1 METVTVTVTSTE
13 AVTEAESEAVDVCQ
27 RHREKERE
35 RDAARARDRA
45 LANIYVPQ
53 MSTVNVN
60 LYYAAATLRICQR
73 RTYVSQNREQTTLQY
88 PTRKG
93 MRIL

>member
-1 METVTVTVTSTE
+1 MY
-13 AVTEAESEAVDVCQ
+13 A
-27 RHREKERE
+27 REKER
-35 RDAARARDRA
+35 DAVRARA

-88 PTRKG
+88 PTKKG

>member
-1 METVTVTVTSTE
+1 MPETPN
-13 AVTEAESEAVDVCQ
+13 
-27 RHREKERE
+27 E

-73 RTYVSQNREQTTLQY
+73 RTYVSQNREQTTLLYPSKGYAHSVVQY
-88 PTRKG
+88 G
-93 MRIL
+93 I

>member
-1 METVTVTVTSTE
+1 MPET
-13 AVTEAESEAVDVCQ
+13 
-27 RHREKERE
+27 EK
-35 RDAARARDRA
+35 DAARAKAKAGDRA

-73 RTYVSQNREQTTLQY
+73 RTYVSQN
-88 PTRKG
+88 
-93 MRIL
+93 